1 VKDFNPNVH
10 VRVFKATIRTN
21 GETKDVKIIN
31 IFSFTFKDIVSD
43 WCNNYMGDYPN
54 YTFAKLQLFCY
65 KWFIIFQNDEQLYLQ
80 LKNMKEEKNERVEV
94 YYDRL
99 LKLANSLQHRTI
111 DNFLIIIF
119 RYRLQPYL
127 HVAIVGMKRET
138 LQQHKEVVLVCEER
152 IMKLKQ

>member
-1 VKDFNPNVH
+1 
-10 VRVFKATIRTN
+10 
-21 GETKDVKIIN
+21 
-31 IFSFTFKDIVSD
+31 
-43 WCNNYMGDYPN
+43 
-54 YTFAKLQLFCY
+54 
-65 KWFIIFQNDEQLYLQ
+65 
-80 LKNMKEEKNERVEV
+80 MKEEKNDRVEV

-111 DNFLIIIF
+111 DNFLITIF

>member
-10 VRVFKATIRTN
+10 VRVFKATIRAN
-21 GETKDVKIIN
+21 GETKDVEIIN

-111 DNFLIIIF
+111 DNFLITIF
-119 RYRLQPYL
+119 RYIDCNHIY
-127 HVAIVGMKRET
+127 M
-138 LQQHKEVVLVCEER
+138 
-152 IMKLKQ
+152 